1 MAEEVMLSTI
11 DNPYNPF
18 DNFDQWYTF
27 DEMRARQENRPTC
40 CSYLARVDYSSD
52 EVSEAEQIQ
61 TINSFRS
68 RKAGIIKHLWPNKP
82 LENEGQAPQY
92 PFPKGYTPGGGVE
105 NATPPLSSW
114 RSSEILRG

>member
-61 TINSFRS
+61 TMNDIIDEIVQLNISGKFIKLTRS
-68 RKAGIIKHLWPNKP
+68 EAAKLA
-82 LENEGQAPQY
+82 
-92 PFPKGYTPGGGVE
+92 
-105 NATPPLSSW
+105 
-114 RSSEILRG
+114 

>member
-18 DNFDQWYTF
+18 KNFDQWYAF

-61 TINSFRS
+61 TMNDIIDEIVQLNISGKFIKLTRS
-68 RKAGIIKHLWPNKP
+68 EAAKLA
-82 LENEGQAPQY
+82 
-92 PFPKGYTPGGGVE
+92 
-105 NATPPLSSW
+105 
-114 RSSEILRG
+114 